1 MEKRTT
7 VLIFIFKISKK
18 EKKAFNSQETDVI
31 QILPNINYDKPAN
44 RMTSSDTRHKHC

>member
-7 VLIFIFKISKK
+7 VRFLFSKSVK
-18 EKKAFNSQETDVI
+18 NEKKAFNSQETDVI

-44 RMTSSDTRHKHC
+44 RMTSSDTPL